1 MADAQNPS
9 PHPTASSGQAPG
21 DAEPTGSAGAAPDA
35 APAAGSDTTPA
46 AGPDAGPADVKAR
59 FRDALQRKQSQHAD
73 GVSGGGPSAAKIR
86 DVHTRAGGKRQFRR
100 KSGG

>member
-1 MADAQNPS
+1 MADAPNPS
-9 PHPTASSGQAPG
+9 PDPTASSGQAPG
-21 DAEPTGSAGAAPDA
+21 DAESTGSAGAAPGA
-35 APAAGSDTTPA
+35 GPAAE
-46 AGPDAGPADVKAR
+46 PDAGPADVKAR

-73 GVSGGGPSAAKIR
+73 GVSGGGPNAAKIR